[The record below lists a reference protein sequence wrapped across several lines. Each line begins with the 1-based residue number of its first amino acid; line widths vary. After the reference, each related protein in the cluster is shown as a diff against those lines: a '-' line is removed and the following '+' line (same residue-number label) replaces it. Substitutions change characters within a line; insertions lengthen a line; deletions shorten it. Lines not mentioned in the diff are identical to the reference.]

1 MMQHVIISEPWNF
14 KSSAGEN
21 ELLVKYLRTEKKGM
35 IYKCESNFDD
45 KTTYLLFT
53 ARGNTG
59 EYNIYILG
67 NDAFDIDSKNLKL
80 SMIGRF
86 E

>member
-1 MMQHVIISEPWNF
+1 MQRVIISEPWNF

-21 ELLVKYLRTEKKGM
+21 ELL
-35 IYKCESNFDD
+35 
-45 KTTYLLFT
+45 
-53 ARGNTG
+53 GNTG